1 MNVSSVYIHIITLY
15 IYTLVC
21 GGIPRL
27 MWWIP
32 VVALKKASLL
42 AWGSPPESPKT
53 PKAVFA
59 FGTPRDTQR
68 RRGITQGHEKNGRWE
83 RFMIRVFCIW
93 DI

>member
-1 MNVSSVYIHIITLY
+1 MNVSSVYIHITILY
-15 IYTLVC
+15 YIYIIYTLVC

-59 FGTPRDTQR
+59 FGTPRDTHR
-68 RRGITQGHEKNGRWE
+68 RRGITQGHEKMGDGR
-83 RFMIRVFCIW
+83 
-93 DI
+93 DL